1 MDVPLLEQL
10 ACLLAQ
16 GRRDA
21 QRLRDAAGGRYRER
35 AIPREHLR
43 AADDATRT
51 PHRMLC
57 GDPTLS
63 LAALLSEQGQGH
75 GPDPDAVCVDLHPA
89 LVDEPLVA
97 RFARWIPRLFLLQ
110 ALGPQAD
117 CRVRALAEDHAALRL
132 VLDAAWPRAVIDDAG
147 TPDATAMHAFDAGR
161 VVLVLADDAARCGSL
176 LPDGASWITCVGDDA
191 MAAQVRHACLSSG
204 AALDIASVGATP
216 GEWARRH
223 AGGKPVDAMR
233 AALAAFGATPL
244 AQSNAGT
251 TPTGRRRAGMEV
263 LLGQCARDGLRTLVW
278 VDAPD
283 RRTSDATLCRAIT
296 RRDMGAPPWDRVVI
310 LGWHFVPTFA
320 QHLALHCDA
329 RIEAFAI
336 GLQPSTGRRSARP
349 AVDPDGF
356 RPMRGLAA
364 AWIDRERSRS
374 QRDAEWVTVQLRD
387 DHDAALVDWSI
398 DPDHDGDVFRGRWHA
413 SRDGDAA
420 LRTARVRVPWQ
431 PGPRRVCIRAID
443 AAGGISEVMSIAR
456 HRPDEQAPWPLPGSA
471 ATQAPVEALC

>member
-21 QRLRDAAGGRYRER
+21 HRLRDAAGGRYRER
-35 AIPREHLR
+35 AVPLEQLR
-43 AADDATRT
+43 AAEHVMRP
-51 PHRMLC
+51 PHRLLC

-63 LAALLSEQGQGH
+63 LAALLSEQAHGL
-75 GPDPDAVCVDLHPA
+75 GPDPDTVCVDLHPA
-89 LVDEPLVA
+89 QGDEPRVA

-110 ALGPQAD
+110 ALAPNAD

-132 VLDAAWPRAVIDDAG
+132 VLDAAWPCAVIDDAG
-147 TPDATAMHAFDAGR
+147 TPGATATPAFDVKR
-161 VVLVLADDAARCGSL
+161 VVLVLADDAARWTSL
-176 LPDGASWITCVGDDA
+176 LPEGASWITCVGDDA
-191 MAAQVRHACLSSG
+191 MAAHVRHACLVSG
-204 AALDIASVGATP
+204 ASLDIASVGATP

-263 LLGQCARDGLRTLVW
+263 LLGECVRDGLRTLVW

-296 RRDMGAPPWDRVVI
+296 RRDLGAPPWDRVVI

-336 GLQPSTGRRSARP
+336 GVLPSRTGRRGAGP

-364 AWIDRERSRS
+364 AWIDRDRSRS

-387 DHDAALVDWSI
+387 DPGALADWSI
-398 DPDHDGDVFRGRWHA
+398 DPDYDGEVFRGQWHA

-420 LRTARVRVPWQ
+420 LRSARVRVPWQ
-431 PGPRRVCIRAID
+431 PGPRRVCVRAID
-443 AAGGISEVMSIAR
+443 TAGGISEVMSIAR
-456 HRPDEQAPWPLPGSA
+456 HRPDERAPWPLPRSPTMQA
-471 ATQAPVEALC
+471 AVEALC